1 MSLLSKKLKKLR
13 MQRGFTM
20 REVADGIAVPLI
32 TYREWEYGR
41 AIRGEFLIKLAKFF
55 GISAEDL
62 SGQAPASDAT
72 VDLKFNQILI
82 DLSAL
87 REEVTKKLKL

>member
-1 MSLLSKKLKKLR
+1 MPPVGTRLKQFRAERNL
-13 MQRGFTM
+13 TM
-20 REVADGIAVPLI
+20 REVATAIGVPLT

-62 SGQAPASDAT
+62 FGQAPASDAT